1 MNSQVSLAS
10 TELERNPG
18 RVNFFKID
26 ENGRIGRG
34 RGGGGGAA
42 GEVWIFLLEKEFIFP
57 LLNKTWDKRH
67 CSSFN
72 SVDSYNSCIKYKL
85 FLK

>member
-26 ENGRIGRG
+26 ENGRV
-34 RGGGGGAA
+34 GGGGG
-42 GEVWIFLLEKEFIFP
+42 GGVNIFTRKGVYL
-57 LLNKTWDKRH
+57 
-67 CSSFN
+67 SF
-72 SVDSYNSCIKYKL
+72 VK
-85 FLK
+85 